1 MNLSPLKEL
10 LDKGRSK
17 VEGNEAI
24 VEVGNSKTEIGKWES
39 TDKIKCNGFRNG
51 EKSGDWLP

>member
-17 VEGNEAI
+17 VGGNEAMA
-24 VEVGNSKTEIGKWES
+24 EVGKSKTEIGKWENI
-39 TDKIKCNGFRNG
+39 DKTKCNGFRNG